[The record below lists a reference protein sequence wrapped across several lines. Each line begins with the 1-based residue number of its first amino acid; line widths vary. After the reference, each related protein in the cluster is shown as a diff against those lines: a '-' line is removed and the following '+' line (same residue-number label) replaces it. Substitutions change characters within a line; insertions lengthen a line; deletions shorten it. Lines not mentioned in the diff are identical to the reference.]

1 MSETIKNGA
10 TVIFITS
17 TVILTFVSILG
28 VWEVLSRD
36 VIGKSLATGGIVLFS
51 CIASIIAA
59 SIVEHKTQG
68 TISNIQ

>member
-36 VIGKSLATGGIVLFS
+36 VIGKSLATGGIVLF
-51 CIASIIAA
+51 
-59 SIVEHKTQG
+59 
-68 TISNIQ
+68 